1 MLSAPLV
8 IWRRSGPKLKSAM
21 REPSDSV
28 ADLRSEVPA
37 ENESILAATV
47 LTEVSLAIEHIQSI
61 QVLLDI
67 SRVHRQPVPGAV
79 FGNLDLVC
87 KRLRQIQNRLSPDFS
102 KQCERECVL
111 TSSECPATSQIPPHP
126 QGLSLEYRA
135 FPSDT

>member
-8 IWRRSGPKLKSAM
+8 IWRRSGPKLKSDT

-67 SRVHRQPVPGAV
+67 SRVHRQPVPNAV

-87 KRLRQIQNRLSPDFS
+87 KRLRQIQNRLSPDSS
-102 KQCERECVL
+102 KQCERESVL
-111 TSSECPATSQIPPHP
+111 TSGECPATSPIPPHP
-126 QGLSLEYRA
+126 QRLSLEYRA

>member
-1 MLSAPLV
+1 MVSASLV
-8 IWRRSGPKLKSAM
+8 IWRRSGRKLKPDTS
-21 REPSDSV
+21 ELSDSV
-28 ADLRSEVPA
+28 ADLPCEAPA

-67 SRVHRQPVPGAV
+67 SRVHRQPVPNAL

-87 KRLRQIQNRLSPDFS
+87 KRLRQIQNRLSANSS
-102 KQCERECVL
+102 KQYERQSVL

-126 QGLSLEYRA
+126 QRLSLEYRA